1 MNKNYELY
9 YTTMD
14 QDQVEEFTYNFSY
27 EIINK
32 YVKEHQ
38 EEFKKWKDFEH
49 LKNVVKNGL
58 DVNKII
64 SFNERKQLLH
74 KLGVNLNNEQ

>member
-1 MNKNYELY
+1 
-9 YTTMD
+9 MD

-38 EEFKKWKDFEH
+38 EEFKKWKNFEH

-58 DVNKII
+58 DVNKTV
-64 SFNERKQLLH
+64 SFSERKHLLH
-74 KLGVNLNNEQ
+74 HLGVNLNNEQ